1 VTDTSNTSATSEP
14 FDPYT
19 SGSEERYRAMAA
31 IRAEGGIVE
40 TAAGHYIATAA
51 GVLTGLKHVEHF
63 VGSFQDVS
71 GLPEDQVPLPA
82 VPEPRHGKI
91 RRVVNT
97 VVAPHR
103 TQPIEPFVRELA
115 AGLLADT
122 LASDPIDLV
131 SGYVDPIPSA
141 VIAHVLGV
149 PVEDRELFQRW
160 SDELLANQQAA
171 TVPGTL
177 SDYHPEFAAY
187 LQGHIDR
194 RRAMTDPPDD
204 VITRF
209 LVTDVDGEL
218 LGDDAIRTQVLLL
231 IVAGNETTRNLIGNM
246 LHTLAG
252 DPELYARVRADRS
265 LVPIVVEESLRHDS
279 PVQVLARA
287 VLSETAIEGCPLG
300 PGDRVVFGLASAN
313 RDECIHADPDAFRLD
328 RPKPRDHLAFGAGP
342 HVCPGAS
349 LARMEG
355 IVALDV
361 FCDAVAAFRPVEGFV
376 PEPNP
381 VFWALGHRSLPV
393 TVRSVQHG

>member
-1 VTDTSNTSATSEP
+1 M
-14 FDPYT
+14 FDPYA
-19 SGSEERYRAMAA
+19 SGSEERYEAMAA
-31 IRAEGGIVE
+31 IRADGGIVE
-40 TAAGHYIATAA
+40 TPSGHYIATVE
-51 GVLTGLKHVEHF
+51 GVVAGLKGVEHF

-71 GLPEDQVPLPA
+71 GLPDDQVPLPA

-91 RRVVNT
+91 RRIVNT

-103 TQPIEPFVRELA
+103 TNPVEPFVREFARTLIA
-115 AGLLADT
+115 DARKAGDQ
-122 LASDPIDLV
+122 IDLIEA
-131 SGYVDPIPSA
+131 YADPIPSG
-141 VIAHVLGV
+141 VIAQVLGV

-160 SDELLANQQAA
+160 SDELLANQQSA

-177 SDYHPEFAAY
+177 SDYHPEFATY
-187 LQGHIDR
+187 IQDHIDQ
-194 RRAMTDPPDD
+194 RRALDDPPDD

-209 LVTDVDGEL
+209 LDTDVDGEYL
-218 LGDDAIRTQVLLL
+218 SDDAIRTQVLLL
-231 IVAGNETTRNLIGNM
+231 IVAGNETTRNMLGNM
-246 LHTLAG
+246 LHTVAA

-265 LVPIVVEESLRHDS
+265 LVPIVMEESLRHDT

-287 VLSETAIEGCPLG
+287 VLSDTEIQGCPLG

-313 RDECIHADPDAFRLD
+313 RDECVHEDPDTFRVD

-342 HVCPGAS
+342 HVCPGSS

-361 FCDAVAAFRPVEGFV
+361 FCDAVASFRLADGFV
-376 PEPNP
+376 PQPNP

-393 TVRSVQHG
+393 VVDWA

>member
-1 VTDTSNTSATSEP
+1 M
-14 FDPYT
+14 FDPYA

-31 IRAEGGIVE
+31 IRADGGVVE
-40 TAAGHYIATAA
+40 TPSGHYIATAA
-51 GVLTGLKHVEHF
+51 GVIEGLKGVEHF

-91 RRVVNT
+91 RRIVNT

-103 TQPIEPFVRELA
+103 TNPVEPFVRDLA
-115 AGLLADT
+115 RTLLGEARKADP
-122 LASDPIDLV
+122 LDLIP
-131 SGYVDPIPSA
+131 SYVDPIPSA

-160 SDELLANQQAA
+160 SDELLENQQNAA
-171 TVPGTL
+171 EPGTL
-177 SDYHPEFAAY
+177 SDYHPEFATY
-187 LQGHIDR
+187 IQDHIDR
-194 RRAMTDPPDD
+194 RRAMAEPPDD

-209 LVTDVDGEL
+209 LDTDVDGEYL
-218 LGDDAIRTQVLLL
+218 SDDAIRTQVLLL
-231 IVAGNETTRNLIGNM
+231 IVAGNETTRNLIGN
-246 LHTLAG
+246 LFHTLAT
-252 DPELYARVRADRS
+252 DPALYARVRADRS

-287 VLSETAIEGCPLG
+287 VLSDTAIQGCPVG

-313 RDECIHADPDAFRLD
+313 RDEAVHQDPDAFRVD

-361 FCDAVAAFRPVEGFV
+361 FCDAVASFRLAAGFE
-376 PEPNP
+376 PRPNP
-381 VFWALGHRSLPV
+381 VFWALGHRALPV
-393 TVRSVQHG
+393 AVDWA

>member
-1 VTDTSNTSATSEP
+1 VTSTSQQ

-19 SGSEERYRAMAA
+19 TGSEERYAAMAA
-31 IRAEGGIVE
+31 IRADGGIVE
-40 TAAGHYIATAA
+40 TAAGHYVATAA
-51 GVLTGLKHVEHF
+51 GVLDGLKHVEHF

-103 TQPIEPFVRELA
+103 TNPVEPFVRELA
-115 AGLLADT
+115 SMLLTET
-122 LASDPIDLV
+122 LAADVVDLV
-131 SGYVDPIPSA
+131 VGYVDPIPSA

-187 LQGHIDR
+187 LQTHIDQ
-194 RRAMTDPPDD
+194 RRAMLSNEDAGPPDD

-209 LVTDVDGEL
+209 LITDVDGEL
-218 LGDDAIRTQVLLL
+218 LSDDAIRTQVLLL
-231 IVAGNETTRNLIGNM
+231 IVAGNETTRNLLGNM
-246 LHTLAG
+246 LHTLAL

-287 VLSETAIEGCPLG
+287 VLSETTITGCPVG

-313 RDECIHADPDAFRLD
+313 RDECIHADPDAFRVD

-349 LARMEG
+349 LARMEA
-355 IVALDV
+355 IVALEV
-361 FCDAVAAFRPVEGFV
+361 FCDAVESFAPVGGFV

-393 TVRSVQHG
+393 TATPA

>member
-1 VTDTSNTSATSEP
+1 M
-14 FDPYT
+14 FDPYA
-19 SGSEERYRAMAA
+19 SGSEERYQAMAA
-31 IRAEGGIVE
+31 IRADGGIVE
-40 TAAGHYIATAA
+40 TPSGHYIATVE
-51 GVLTGLKHVEHF
+51 GVLTGLKGVEHF

-103 TQPIEPFVRELA
+103 TNPVEPFVRDLA
-115 AGLLADT
+115 RSLIDEARKTGDRV
-122 LASDPIDLV
+122 DLV
-131 SGYVDPIPSA
+131 GTYVDPIPSA

-160 SDELLANQQAA
+160 SDELLENQQNAA
-171 TVPGTL
+171 EPGTL
-177 SDYHPEFAAY
+177 SDYHPEFATY
-187 LQGHIDR
+187 IQDHIDR
-194 RRAMTDPPDD
+194 RRSMTDRPDD

-209 LVTDVDGEL
+209 LDTDVDGEYL
-218 LGDDAIRTQVLLL
+218 SDDAIRTQVLLL

-246 LHTLAG
+246 LHTMAG

-265 LVPIVVEESLRHDS
+265 LVPNVIEESLRHDS

-287 VLSETAIEGCPLG
+287 VLSDTEIQGCPLG

-313 RDECIHADPDAFRLD
+313 RDERVHQDPDAFRID

-361 FCDAVAAFRPVEGFV
+361 FCDTVSSFRLADGFV
-376 PEPNP
+376 PQPNP

-393 TVRSVQHG
+393 VVDWA

>member
-1 VTDTSNTSATSEP
+1 MGGSVTET

-19 SGSEERYRAMAA
+19 AGSEDRYRAMAA
-31 IRAEGGIVE
+31 IRADGGIVE
-40 TAAGHYIATAA
+40 TPAGHYVATAA

-71 GLPEDQVPLPA
+71 TLPDDQVPLPA
-82 VPEPRHGKI
+82 VPEPRHGKL

-103 TQPIEPFVRELA
+103 TNPVEPFVRDLA
-115 AGLLADT
+115 RPLLADT

-131 SGYVDPIPSA
+131 TGYVDPIPSA

-171 TVPGTL
+171 TETATL

-194 RRAMTDPPDD
+194 RRRMDDPPDD

-231 IVAGNETTRNLIGNM
+231 IVAGNETTRNLLGNM
-246 LHTLAG
+246 LHSLAH
-252 DPELYARVRADRS
+252 DPDLYARVRADRS
-265 LVPIVVEESLRHDS
+265 LVPLVVEESLRHDS

-287 VLSETAIEGCPLG
+287 VLSDTEIEGCPLG

-313 RDECIHADPDAFRLD
+313 RDECVHADPDAFRID
-328 RPKPRDHLAFGAGP
+328 RPRPREHLAFGAGP

-355 IVALDV
+355 VVALDV
-361 FCDAVAAFRPVEGFV
+361 FCDVVAAFHPVDGFV
-376 PEPNP
+376 PQPNP
-381 VFWALGHRSLPV
+381 VFWALGHRSFPV
-393 TVRSVQHG
+393 VVDLA

>member
-1 VTDTSNTSATSEP
+1 VTHTSEQ

-19 SGSEERYRAMAA
+19 TGSEERYAAMAA
-31 IRAEGGIVE
+31 IRAGSGIVE
-40 TAAGHYIATAA
+40 TAAGHYVATAA
-51 GVLTGLKHVEHF
+51 GVLDGLKHVEHF

-71 GLPEDQVPLPA
+71 TLPDDQVPLPA

-103 TQPIEPFVRELA
+103 TMPIEPFVRDLA
-115 AGLLADT
+115 RTLLTDT
-122 LASDPIDLV
+122 LAAEPIDLV
-131 SGYVDPIPSA
+131 AGYVDPIPSA

-149 PVEDRELFQRW
+149 PVQDRHLFQRW
-160 SDELLANQQAA
+160 SDELLTNQQEA

-177 SDYHPEFAAY
+177 SDYHPEFADY
-187 LQGHIDR
+187 LQGHIDQR
-194 RRAMTDPPDD
+194 RRMADPPDD

-218 LGDDAIRTQVLLL
+218 LSDDAIRTQVLLL
-231 IVAGNETTRNLIGNM
+231 IVAGNETTRNMLGNM
-246 LHTLAG
+246 LHTLAL
-252 DPELYARVRADRS
+252 DPELYRRVRADRA

-287 VLSETAIEGCPLG
+287 VLSDTTITGCPVG

-313 RDECIHADPDAFRLD
+313 RDECVHADPDAFRVD

-355 IVALDV
+355 VVALDV
-361 FCDAVAAFRPVEGFV
+361 FCDAVAAFHPVDGFV

-393 TVRSVQHG
+393 VVERA

>member
-1 VTDTSNTSATSEP
+1 MTDTKQ

-19 SGSEERYRAMAA
+19 TGSEERYAAMAA

-40 TAAGHYIATAA
+40 TAAGHYVATAA
-51 GVLTGLKHVEHF
+51 GVLDGLKHVEHF

-71 GLPEDQVPLPA
+71 GLPDDQVPLPA

-103 TQPIEPFVRELA
+103 TNPVEPFVRELA
-115 AGLLADT
+115 SMLLAET
-122 LASDPIDLV
+122 LAAEVVDLV
-131 SGYVDPIPSA
+131 VGYVDPIPSA

-171 TVPGTL
+171 TAPGTL

-187 LQGHIDR
+187 LQAHIDHR
-194 RRAMTDPPDD
+194 RGMPDPPDD

-218 LGDDAIRTQVLLL
+218 LSDDAIRTQVLLL
-231 IVAGNETTRNLIGNM
+231 IVAGNETTRNLLGNM
-246 LHTLAG
+246 LHTLAL

-287 VLSETAIEGCPLG
+287 VLSETTITGCPVG

-313 RDECIHADPDAFRLD
+313 RDECVHADPDAFRVD

-349 LARMEG
+349 LARMEA
-355 IVALDV
+355 IVALEV
-361 FCDAVAAFRPVEGFV
+361 FCDAVESFAPVDGFV

-393 TVRSVQHG
+393 IATPA

>member
-1 VTDTSNTSATSEP
+1 VTDTSQQ

-19 SGSEERYRAMAA
+19 TGSEERYRAMAA

-51 GVLTGLKHVEHF
+51 GVLDGLKHVEHF

-103 TQPIEPFVRELA
+103 TNPIEPFVRELA
-115 AGLLADT
+115 SMLLAET
-122 LASDPIDLV
+122 LAADVIDLV
-131 SGYVDPIPSA
+131 VGYVDPIPSA

-160 SDELLANQQAA
+160 SDELLANQQVA

-177 SDYHPEFAAY
+177 SDYHPEFATY
-187 LQGHIDR
+187 LQGHIDQR
-194 RRAMTDPPDD
+194 RVVLANGEDPPDD

-218 LGDDAIRTQVLLL
+218 LSDDAIRTQVLLL
-231 IVAGNETTRNLIGNM
+231 IVAGNETTRNLLGNM
-246 LHTLAG
+246 LHTLAL
-252 DPELYARVRADRS
+252 DPPLYARVRADRS

-287 VLSETAIEGCPLG
+287 VLSETTITGCPVG

-313 RDECIHADPDAFRLD
+313 RDECIHADPDAFRVD

-349 LARMEG
+349 LARMEA

-361 FCDAVAAFRPVEGFV
+361 FCDAVESFAPIAGFI

-393 TVRSVQHG
+393 TVVPA

>member
-1 VTDTSNTSATSEP
+1 VSDTSQQ

-19 SGSEERYRAMAA
+19 TGSEERYAAMAA
-31 IRAEGGIVE
+31 IRAGGGIVE

-51 GVLTGLKHVEHF
+51 GVLYGLMHVEHF

-103 TQPIEPFVRELA
+103 TNPVEPFVRELA
-115 AGLLADT
+115 STLLADT
-122 LASDPIDLV
+122 LAADVIDLV
-131 SGYVDPIPSA
+131 VGYVDPIPSA

-177 SDYHPEFAAY
+177 SDYHPEFADY
-187 LQGHIDR
+187 LQGHIEQ
-194 RRAMTDPPDD
+194 RRAMADPPDD

-218 LGDDAIRTQVLLL
+218 LSDDAIRTQVLLL

-246 LHTLAG
+246 LHTLAL

-287 VLSETAIEGCPLG
+287 VLSDTTITGCPVG

-313 RDECIHADPDAFRLD
+313 RDECVHADPDAFRLD
-328 RPKPRDHLAFGAGP
+328 RPKPREHLAFGAGP

-349 LARMEG
+349 LARMEA
-355 IVALDV
+355 IVALEV
-361 FCDAVAAFRPVEGFV
+361 FCDAVASFTPVPGFV

-393 TVRSVQHG
+393 TVVAA